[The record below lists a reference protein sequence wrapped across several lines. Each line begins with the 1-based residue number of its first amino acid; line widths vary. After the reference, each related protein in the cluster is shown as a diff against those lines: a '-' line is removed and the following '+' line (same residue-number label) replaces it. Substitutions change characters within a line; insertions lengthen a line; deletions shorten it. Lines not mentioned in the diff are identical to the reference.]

1 MFTFDDFAPQDLCQ
15 MKTFRAQAG
24 EVVCALYVMK
34 PKNKTKQNKKTTTK
48 NNNKKPMEVWVVDGY
63 MQ

>member
-1 MFTFDDFAPQDLCQ
+1 MFTFDDFAPQDWCQ

-34 PKNKTKQNKKTTTK
+34 PKNKTKQK
-48 NNNKKPMEVWVVDGY
+48 NNNIKKPMEVWVVDGY
-63 MQ
+63 M